1 MNYLQIDHIDHAY
14 GRHQVLFDC
23 SFQMEE
29 GQILSLL
36 GESGSGKTTM
46 LRLIAGFERPKKGA
60 IHIAGDALADDSTFI
75 LPEHRDIGLVFQDYA
90 LFPHLTVEKNL
101 KLAQKKGD
109 TTDIRSWLKA
119 VGLEGMESRKPDQ
132 LSGGQQQRVAIA
144 RALAARPKLLLLD
157 EPFSNIDESLKFSF
171 RTELK
176 EILKNQSISAIF
188 VTHDTKDALAIA
200 DKVVILKDGEIRQSA
215 SPEDIYRTPSDRYVA
230 GLLGPYNVVQ
240 KSNDTCTIIRAEHV
254 RVDDLGAHQGEV
266 KQCLFQGEQYLLI
279 ASSNNQEWVV
289 CSNTPYTSGA
299 TIRFRASEEN
309 QLKVSNR

>member
-1 MNYLQIDHIDHAY
+1 MSYLHIDHIDHAY

-109 TTDIRSWLKA
+109 STDIRAWLKA

-176 EILKNQSISAIF
+176 EILKKQSISAIF

-240 KSNDTCTIIRAEHV
+240 EHNDACTIIRAEHV
-254 RVDDLGAHQGEV
+254 RVDDQGAHQGEV

-289 CSNTPYTSGA
+289 CSNTAHAPGN